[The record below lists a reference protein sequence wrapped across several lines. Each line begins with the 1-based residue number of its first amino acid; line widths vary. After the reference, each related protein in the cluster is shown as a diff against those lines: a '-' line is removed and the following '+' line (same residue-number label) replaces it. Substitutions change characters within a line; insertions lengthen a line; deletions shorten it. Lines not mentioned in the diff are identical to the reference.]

1 MNSTICSF
9 VSSQPNNFQRNPK
22 LKISIR
28 EHLLHVIIMWFLWKQ
43 WSLPGEMTKPPHRR
57 KNISNNVLPTEE
69 TGAVWQYETTHRN
82 NDSDVECMRNS
93 TSRWRKNLNWTYIQ
107 RENSSLNGPGF
118 QKNKLKYIYIFLLGN
133 LVFESGVEVV
143 YSYWLDITRLH
154 IQRCL
159 HVLIYGH

>member
-1 MNSTICSF
+1 MDWFLMNSTICSF

-43 WSLPGEMTKPPHRR
+43 WSLPGGMTKPPHRR
-57 KNISNNVLPTEE
+57 KNINDNVLPTEE

-118 QKNKLKYIYIFLLGN
+118 QKNVCMYLFMETNQKVWQAKNISIINSYLDAW
-133 LVFESGVEVV
+133 GV
-143 YSYWLDITRLH
+143 
-154 IQRCL
+154 
-159 HVLIYGH
+159 